1 MKMSLDKYDA
11 LNINNMVRTIGAF
24 NKVQGWRNKSD
35 EIKKILGYFD
45 NPELEATFDNYLAG
59 TMIALL
65 HSELSEALEGLRKN
79 LDDDKLPH
87 RKMVEVE
94 MADVFIRLLDFADA
108 FGLDLG
114 NAVVEKDSYNHNRPD
129 HKLENREKVG
139 GKKF

>member
-1 MKMSLDKYDA
+1 MNMKTSLDKFDCH
-11 LNINNMVRTIGAF
+11 NINQMVKVIGNF
-24 NKVQGWRNKSD
+24 NRIQGWRQKSD
-35 EIKKILGYFD
+35 QIRFILQDHPDLAPVF
-45 NPELEATFDNYLAG
+45 ENYLAG

-79 LDDDKLPH
+79 LDDDHLPD

-114 NAVVEKDSYNHNRPD
+114 GAVIAKDEYNHNRAD
-129 HKLENREKVG
+129 HKPENRAKEG